1 MARGDEPRLNRVSS
15 RWALIGVP
23 AISVMLGSMTV
34 LLPSIAL
41 YPLLPPFG
49 LLMLLAWRM
58 LVRDLWPVW
67 AALPLADF
75 GTSNWDSTA
84 VIGVAVNLEGSGV
97 EPAAGAACAVLA
109 RPPASTTAMTAVV
122 TANGRMDEV
131 CRATCFL
138 RADEPRGGDPEAP
151 AGPQRHPRA
160 RYTCGP
166 GRDIARNDYEPT

>member
-1 MARGDEPRLNRVSS
+1 MAAGLVAFSP
-15 RWALIGVP
+15 LIPP
-23 AISVMLGSMTV
+23 AYDATGSMST
-34 LLPSIAL
+34 LTITPTTASS
-41 YPLLPPFG
+41 
-49 LLMLLAWRM
+49 
-58 LVRDLWPVW
+58 VRLSSAGSLW